1 MTTELTMLALSVL
14 LGIVQTFL
22 GSETGAGQRSRQWAA
37 GSRDAPVP
45 PLTGVPARLQRAQRN
60 FLETFPLFA
69 AAVIVAHLAGRNG
82 ELTFWGVQLYF
93 WGRVAYVPLYAMG
106 IFMLRSIVWGVTIL
120 GIGLILIALL

>member
-14 LGIVQTFL
+14 LGILQTL
-22 GSETGAGQRSRQWAA
+22 TASETVTGQRSPQSAA
-37 GSRDAPVP
+37 GARDDPP
-45 PLTGVPARLQRAQRN
+45 RPLTGVPARLQRAQRN

-69 AAVIVAHLAGRNG
+69 AAVIISHLAGRNG

-106 IFMLRSIVWGVTIL
+106 VYMLRSIVWGVTIL